1 MTFRV
6 SAALSLAQLQ
16 ATLARADAGAGNACL
31 RIYTTARPAT
41 LGAHAD
47 TPQCEI
53 VLAKPSGVIDAG
65 LGMQLMQQAPG
76 MVMASGLPRWAE
88 YVAADGTVLADGSAT
103 DAAGDGDFRLS
114 GAETPVGE
122 TSPLFFAGGLMSIG
136 TGRLT

>member
-16 ATLARADAGAGNACL
+16 ATLTRADAGAGNARL

-53 VLAKPSGVIDAG
+53 VLAKPCALVDAA
-65 LGMQLMQQAPG
+65 GMQLVQDAPG
-76 MVMASGLPRWAE
+76 MVLSSGLPRWAE
-88 YVAADGTVLADGSAT
+88 FVAADGTVLTDGSAT
-103 DAAGDGDFRLS
+103 DAAGGGDFRLS

-122 TSPLFFAGGLMSIG
+122 TSPMFFAGGLMSIG
-136 TGRLT
+136 PGRLT